1 MALEEDS
8 NAAMARLLKSV
19 LLVETELDS
28 VIQRFQET
36 SYTSIETKSGE
47 AGALWGCI
55 HCSYFFFIF
64 YSKLVIPLVV
74 ASDDDGVG
82 KNPIIQRK
90 EQVGTLKSYSPPTG
104 GGEIFASAAKQ
115 IDYFSRLFPLSSFG
129 LLKSDAC
136 IIEI

>member
-55 HCSYFFFIF
+55 HYSYFFVF
-64 YSKLVIPLVV
+64 YSTLVIPLVV

-90 EQVGTLKSYSPPTG
+90 EQVGTLKS
-104 GGEIFASAAKQ
+104 
-115 IDYFSRLFPLSSFG
+115 
-129 LLKSDAC
+129 
-136 IIEI
+136 